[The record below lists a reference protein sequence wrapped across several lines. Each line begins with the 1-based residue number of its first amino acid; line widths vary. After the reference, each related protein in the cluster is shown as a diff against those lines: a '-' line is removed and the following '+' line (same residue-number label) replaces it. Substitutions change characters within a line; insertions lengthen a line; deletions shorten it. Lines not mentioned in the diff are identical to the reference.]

1 MRPARGF
8 SLVEVLVTL
17 LVLGIA
23 AGAMSLAVTAD
34 RERDPAVAV
43 EQLRKALETAAYRAS
58 IRGQRLAIEFQAD
71 GYRFTSL
78 DRHGQWQRIDA
89 DPALQPRRLP
99 AGLAWHSL
107 ATSSRQA
114 GTTASPAHRRI
125 EFGTRPPQ
133 YRLALAHE
141 GVLHVLD
148 GSRAGSVVH
157 RLEHPGA
164 GR

>member
-58 IRGQRLAIEFQAD
+58 IRPMPMELWPLAFKCWLM
-71 GYRFTSL
+71 RK
-78 DRHGQWQRIDA
+78 RIN
-89 DPALQPRRLP
+89 
-99 AGLAWHSL
+99 
-107 ATSSRQA
+107 
-114 GTTASPAHRRI
+114 
-125 EFGTRPPQ
+125 
-133 YRLALAHE
+133 
-141 GVLHVLD
+141 
-148 GSRAGSVVH
+148 
-157 RLEHPGA
+157 
-164 GR
+164 